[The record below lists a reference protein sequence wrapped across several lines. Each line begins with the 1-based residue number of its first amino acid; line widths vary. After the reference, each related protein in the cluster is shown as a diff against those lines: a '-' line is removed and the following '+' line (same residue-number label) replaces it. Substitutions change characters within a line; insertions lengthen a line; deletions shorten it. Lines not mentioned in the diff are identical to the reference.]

1 MKKITSIALATLM
14 VGSMAVATGCGGNGA
29 EGSGEFVTINVMN
42 TGGGIGRVWL
52 DEAIKRY
59 QEDNPNVSIEV
70 EHNIQT
76 GVETMES
83 SGYHLYFVE
92 DNGTVLELTAEKKL
106 LDITDVVTTK
116 DETRDGVQISVLD
129 KVDESY
135 RFAMQG
141 GDGKYYALPHFTFFP
156 GLTYDAELFDSKG
169 YYIADYSLSTTETKP
184 FTCKFGTA
192 NFVKDAN
199 TKKSLGN
206 DGIANTADDGLPS
219 SLVEFLVLCSKMK
232 SEGVVPFELNG
243 RSKHYISYLIR
254 SIWTSLSGY
263 ETMSGTYTYDKEMEI
278 VTEDVTQSTEL
289 LFSGVNYIKK
299 PITEKVTLTEETGYL
314 AYDNVNRYYATML
327 VEILNREGWLS
338 TDSTGNATHIDA
350 QMNFV
355 FGGNRGKQAYGM
367 LIEGNYWYNESV
379 DNYVMQDYYDYT
391 GNASRNIKWMPLP
404 TSFDKPVK
412 TAGEGREF
420 AMIDACGNS
429 LAFINNNIK
438 EDETLVQACKDFLR
452 FLYTDAEL
460 SHFVGATGVLKAAL
474 DFEVLSEDT
483 ERLSSFQKSVLDV
496 YAGSKL
502 LYSAASNTTFR
513 LHANELAINGRHS
526 TLKPQLG
533 GIAWNNYLDCIRG
546 NHTAAEIFENVR
558 FDRTEWLEYYY
569 EG

>member
-1 MKKITSIALATLM
+1 MKKSLSTMLAVLM
-14 VGSMAVATGCGGNGA
+14 VVSMAMATGCNNPSG
-29 EGSGEFVTINVMN
+29 GSGELITINVMN
-42 TGGGIGRVWL
+42 TGGGVGRVWL

-59 QEDNPNVSIEV
+59 QDENPNVSIEV

-76 GVETMES
+76 GVETMGS

-92 DNGTVLELTAEKKL
+92 DNGTVLELAAENKL

-156 GLTYDAELFDSKG
+156 GLTYDAELFDLKG
-169 YYIADYSLSTTETKP
+169 YYIADYSLSATETKP
-184 FTCKFGTA
+184 FTCKFGSA

-206 DGIANTADDGLPS
+206 DGIPNTADDGLPS
-219 SLVEFLVLCSKMK
+219 SLVEFLVLCSKLK

-278 VTEDVTQSTEL
+278 VTGDVTQSTEL

-299 PITEKVTLTEETGYL
+299 PITQKVTLTEETGYL

-350 QMNFV
+350 QSNFV
-355 FGGNRGKQAYGM
+355 FGGNRGMQAYGM
-367 LIEGNYWYNESV
+367 LIEGSYWYNESV
-379 DNYVMQDYYDYT
+379 DNYVMEDFYDYT
-391 GNASRNIKWMPLP
+391 DKSSRNIKWMPLP

-474 DFEVLSEDT
+474 DFEVLSEDE
-483 ERLSSFQKSVLDV
+483 ERLSPFQKSVIDV
-496 YAGSKL
+496 YESGRL
-502 LYSAASNTTFR
+502 LYSAAENTTFR
-513 LHANELAINGRHS
+513 LHANELAINGGHS

-558 FDRTEWLEYYY
+558 FDKTEWLEYYY